1 MVVASNPRHPAHY
14 HSTIA
19 GNSLLFTTYSLHGH
33 YKHYRTLQTELSY
46 RMRCIYSIISSYRGL
61 YMRGGKVR
69 NSTITLNFKYYGV
82 LMSSWNITE
91 GNTDSMRIF

>member
-1 MVVASNPRHPAHY
+1 
-14 HSTIA
+14 
-19 GNSLLFTTYSLHGH
+19 
-33 YKHYRTLQTELSY
+33 
-46 RMRCIYSIISSYRGL
+46 
-61 YMRGGKVR
+61 MRGGKVR